1 MFKICVTD
9 KPSIKRSDENL
20 DQNTRCYNLFGQSYV
35 HRNSET
41 HLSHDSVM
49 SFLQCTQYTATQS
62 LYAEIHN
69 IINIDR

>member
-20 DQNTRCYNLFGQSYV
+20 DQNTRCYNLFGTVLYSLKL
-35 HRNSET
+35 RNT
-41 HLSHDSVM
+41 PVT
-49 SFLQCTQYTATQS
+49 SFLQCTQHTATQS
-62 LYAEIHN
+62 LYAEIDN